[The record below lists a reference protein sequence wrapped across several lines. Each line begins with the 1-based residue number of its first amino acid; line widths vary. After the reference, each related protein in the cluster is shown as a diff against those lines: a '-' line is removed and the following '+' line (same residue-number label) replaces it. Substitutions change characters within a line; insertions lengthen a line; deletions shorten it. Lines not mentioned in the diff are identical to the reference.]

1 MHSVYEQLTAAD
13 PHEAPL
19 LVLALDSA
27 QNHLLKAGALL
38 DQHGFAQS
46 AQIAQISGELM
57 QCMRWLNSIRD
68 SVEAVASYTKA

>member
-1 MHSVYEQLTAAD
+1 MHSAYEQLTATD

-19 LVLALDSA
+19 LALAIDAA
-27 QNHLLKAGALL
+27 QNHLLKAANLL
-38 DQHGFAQS
+38 DQH
-46 AQIAQISGELM
+46 AQIDQISGELM